1 MSQTSNLFWD
11 VSKRSL
17 RCLCQW
23 RSDWDLSKTSHAGW
37 EGDIT
42 SNSNEIFE
50 KYLWRILFLVKFQTY
65 SLQFIQ
71 KINFSTGIVHE
82 FCLLFSNIYLNE
94 HLEWL
99 LSFISIVRLHKG
111 VYIPLENV
119 TCYYWEYLNVK
130 IIHSKL
136 FQGGGV
142 VEWVGRGVIYWME
155 YLFTSK

>member
-1 MSQTSNLFWD
+1 MRCARDILKTSHKRHLFKIFLRCLKDVTKNPSFLTGIWEVLKTLQKSHLFWD

-17 RCLCQW
+17 RCLSQW

-42 SNSNEIFE
+42 SNSSEIFE

-71 KINFSTGIVHE
+71 KINFSTGTVHE

-111 VYIPLENV
+111 VYIP
-119 TCYYWEYLNVK
+119 
-130 IIHSKL
+130 
-136 FQGGGV
+136 
-142 VEWVGRGVIYWME
+142 
-155 YLFTSK
+155 